1 VLRERGFAGRGVLAG
16 VIMFGLALGGCESVP
31 GLPPNPFRMPPTFV
45 ADLPPTP
52 TRVVVVPT
60 ETPVSFKPYWAKN
73 HRQTEMWSGQVGEP
87 GVVSFGKTSDQFC
100 LFQVLLP
107 QEGSRVFVLNPFGR
121 GEFWIE
127 ADAIGPVAEEP
138 QRVRGPKPVDQNC
151 AGVIYDTP

>member
-1 VLRERGFAGRGVLAG
+1 MLRESGSVRRGVLA
-16 VIMFGLALGGCESVP
+16 VAVVLGLVLGGCESVP
-31 GLPPNPFRMPPTFV
+31 GLPPNPFRTPPTFV

-60 ETPVSFKPYWAKN
+60 ETPVPFQPYWVKN
-73 HRQTEMWSGQVGEP
+73 HRQTEMWSGQVGQP

-107 QEGSRVFVLNPFGR
+107 QEGARVFVLNPFGR

-138 QRVRGPKPVDQNC
+138 RHTSGPKPEDQNC
-151 AGVIYDTP
+151 AGVLFDGP